1 MQPFRSVLAFTL
13 AISIAATSYAVPT
26 VGEPMPAFSVEDVA
40 GTRHTER
47 DLRGQWTIA
56 MVMTDKDVADDIAA
70 WWRRLSPAVPNPQRV
85 ITFGALN
92 IFPLVP
98 TATLISQARS
108 ASPRER
114 WNTIW
119 LSRDGSFARALG
131 LPEEEMPWILV
142 IDPRGRVALSL
153 HERVSDAGVN
163 RILATVPTEPPPAP
177 APAPATPVPAPAP

>member
-1 MQPFRSVLAFTL
+1 MRSFRSLLAFTL
-13 AISIAATSYAVPT
+13 TFSLATASLAVPT
-26 VGEPMPAFSVEDVA
+26 VGDPMPAFSVEDIA
-40 GTRHTER
+40 GARHTER
-47 DLRGQWTIA
+47 DLRGQWTVA
-56 MVMTDKDVADDIAA
+56 MVMTDKDVADDITA
-70 WWRRLSPAVPNPQRV
+70 WWRRLHPSLPNPQRLL
-85 ITFGALN
+85 TFGALN

-114 WNTIW
+114 WGTVW

-163 RILATVPTEPPPAP
+163 RVLATVPTEPPPP
-177 APAPATPVPAPAP
+177 APPAP